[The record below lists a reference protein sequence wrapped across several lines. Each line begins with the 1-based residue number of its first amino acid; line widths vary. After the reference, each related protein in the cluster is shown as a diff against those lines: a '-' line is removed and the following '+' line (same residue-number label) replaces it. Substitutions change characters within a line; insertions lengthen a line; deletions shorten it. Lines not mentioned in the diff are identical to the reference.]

1 MASLL
6 HKIATFNNIQAGQSL
21 TRSWTKIDPAIA
33 VWYIQAIPR
42 ESSFTSAQPPEQSV
56 EVEVTRVS
64 RKLKRALSTNS
75 AQASVTSMRSGTRSK
90 TLALGRWI
98 LTYTRQSSPE
108 RLRKKP
114 RIQGNPFGVAILV
127 ICHKAL

>member
-64 RKLKRALSTNS
+64 RKLKRALSTNEVQDYS
-75 AQASVTSMRSGTRSK
+75 YEHEVWYTIKNIGTREVDFDVYAS
-90 TLALGRWI
+90 I
-98 LTYTRQSSPE
+98 IS
-108 RLRKKP
+108 
-114 RIQGNPFGVAILV
+114 
-127 ICHKAL
+127 